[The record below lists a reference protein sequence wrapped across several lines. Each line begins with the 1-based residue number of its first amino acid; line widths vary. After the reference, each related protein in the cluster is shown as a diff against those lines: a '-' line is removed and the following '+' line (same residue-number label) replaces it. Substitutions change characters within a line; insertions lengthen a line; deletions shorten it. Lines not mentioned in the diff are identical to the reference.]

1 MRFRAL
7 NAIVELRKTAA
18 EVVVFA
24 DAAIYG
30 NDTVIAEAMRRLPS
44 RVRLLELRVQRAFTA
59 LEDGGEPETKP

>member
-1 MRFRAL
+1 VRFRAL

-44 RVRLLELRVQRAFTA
+44 RVRLLELRAQRALTA
-59 LEDGGEPETKP
+59 LEEGGEPETKP